1 MRVII
6 SGLIYP
12 FTMLHYFWRAFERR
26 NDVELFVTGPFFG
39 DWIPWMYGMRL
50 PQKWVKYPDLPLPQA
65 SMKSAVDPVLIEVQ
79 MPEKMR
85 NPDLWIQID
94 AGWHLT
100 KRPNAKVVAL
110 IETDPHVLK
119 EYYVCPKSYSDYSFC
134 MQTPYIQSDEYYL
147 PYAYDAEIHYPDP
160 TVEKIYDAC
169 LVGLHYPQRDQLV
182 NAIRNKGYEVHYSI
196 GEIYDDYRLLYNQ
209 SRIALSWST
218 LLDMPARVW
227 EAFRLGNLL
236 LTNRVPDLPTFFV
249 ENEHYLAFDTVEEGV
264 EKADWALKNWDEAQK
279 IAEAGHRKVNGNSW
293 DKRVQQLLE
302 VCKLI

>member
-1 MRVII
+1 MD
-6 SGLIYP
+6 G
-12 FTMLHYFWRAFERR
+12 RR
-26 NDVELFVTGPFFG
+26 
-39 DWIPWMYGMRL
+39 
-50 PQKWVKYPDLPLPQA
+50 K
-65 SMKSAVDPVLIEVQ
+65 
-79 MPEKMR
+79 
-85 NPDLWIQID
+85 
-94 AGWHLT
+94 
-100 KRPNAKVVAL
+100 
-110 IETDPHVLK
+110 
-119 EYYVCPKSYSDYSFC
+119 
-134 MQTPYIQSDEYYL
+134 
-147 PYAYDAEIHYPDP
+147 
-160 TVEKIYDAC
+160 
-169 LVGLHYPQRDQLV
+169 
-182 NAIRNKGYEVHYSI
+182 RNKGYEVHYSI

-227 EAFRLGNLL
+227 EAFGLGNLL